1 MAYTRRLEQGGGMHH
16 FREALAQVLIEKVEF
31 PKGSLVTV
39 LDAKVTKATTHAK
52 GVLSV
57 LPASMEQEVLAAL
70 QEYTHEIKEGLAE
83 KLRLRRIP
91 TLHWTFDETEDF
103 AAGIDRTIEELK
115 AKGEL

>member
-1 MAYTRRLEQGGGMHH
+1 MQH
-16 FREALAQVLIEKVEF
+16 FREALAQVLVEKVEF
-31 PKGSLVTV
+31 PVGAIVTV

-57 LPASMEQEVLAAL
+57 LPTAMEQAVLDTL
-70 QEYTHEIKEGLAE
+70 KEYTHEIKEGLAE

-103 AAGIDRTIEELK
+103 AAGIDKTIEELK
-115 AKGEL
+115 QKGEL